1 MDQSVI
7 LERLSHIPVEP
18 NPVLLEH
25 AQKRAESV
33 QNRIAD
39 RITAFAGSMWF
50 VYIHIIWFSS
60 WIGFGVEG
68 YPYGLLTMIVSLE
81 AIFLSTFV
89 MIGQN
94 RQASFQQA
102 KADRDYQNQEAL
114 LKENTELTRT
124 IHALTQEIHARVL
137 ADGGS
142 RQNTV
147 SPQTPAS

>member
-50 VYIHIIWFSS
+50 V
-60 WIGFGVEG
+60 
-68 YPYGLLTMIVSLE
+68 
-81 AIFLSTFV
+81 
-89 MIGQN
+89 
-94 RQASFQQA
+94 
-102 KADRDYQNQEAL
+102 
-114 LKENTELTRT
+114 
-124 IHALTQEIHARVL
+124 
-137 ADGGS
+137 
-142 RQNTV
+142 
-147 SPQTPAS
+147 